1 MGANAKVDENK
12 IAHMNDWGI
21 MVRRTLVRFMP
32 QHLGQGEKWFMVM
45 LMVSICLLMVVQC
58 AGTVSDNCTI
68 SYVESHINGL
78 RAIRNQT
85 NLTTITM
92 MLFVQKITT
101 VMVIATS
108 LIIPVMSF
116 SSPHPSSL
124 SEVAGAHS
132 RGDFIS
138 SAVVAVASAAV
149 VVIPL
154 QPANARG
161 RATLEAAYE
170 RYTPRIID
178 GGKFFKGQ
186 LYGAIAKS
194 DWKSIETA
202 TAEPPKKSKED
213 RALPDGGI
221 AKRAAQAG
229 AFSDSRVLSAMD
241 LFAAT
246 FSESSISPKTKAMQ
260 EEVAKLRNVVQ
271 GLNKSARIA
280 QGEEKAGG
288 GFFGVGGKT
297 PSKTD
302 LATEVKD
309 LYMKGGNAYN
319 QYVYIA
325 NDGLPVQLNKLP
337 FL

>member
-12 IAHMNDWGI
+12 IAHMNIWGI

-45 LMVSICLLMVVQC
+45 VMSIC
-58 AGTVSDNCTI
+58 AGTVSDVCTI
-68 SYVESHINGL
+68 SYVEPHIKAL
-78 RAIRNQT
+78 AIRNNEHDNNHQP
-85 NLTTITM
+85 ITM
-92 MLFVQKITT
+92 MFVRKITT
-101 VMVIATS
+101 VMVVATS
-108 LIIPVMSF
+108 LILPVMSF
-116 SSPHPSSL
+116 TSPHPSSL
-124 SEVAGAHS
+124 SEAAGAHS

-138 SAVVAVASAAV
+138 SAVVAVASAAL

-161 RATLEAAYE
+161 RATLEAAYD

-260 EEVAKLRNVVQ
+260 EEVAKLRDVVQ

-309 LYMKGGNAYN
+309 LYMKGGNAFN

>member
-1 MGANAKVDENK
+1 MAVLAV
-12 IAHMNDWGI
+12 
-21 MVRRTLVRFMP
+21 
-32 QHLGQGEKWFMVM
+32 
-45 LMVSICLLMVVQC
+45 
-58 AGTVSDNCTI
+58 
-68 SYVESHINGL
+68 
-78 RAIRNQT
+78 
-85 NLTTITM
+85 
-92 MLFVQKITT
+92 
-101 VMVIATS
+101 ATS
-108 LIIPVMSF
+108 LILPVMSF
-116 SSPHPSSL
+116 TSSHPSS
-124 SEVAGAHS
+124 AAHS

-161 RATLEAAYE
+161 RATLEAAYD

-186 LYGAIAKS
+186 LYGAIGKN

-260 EEVAKLRNVVQ
+260 AEVAKLRDVVQ
-271 GLNKSARIA
+271 ELNKAARIA
-280 QGEEKAGG
+280 QGEGKAGG

-297 PSKTD
+297 PSTKTD